1 MKPPTVIFRAACA
14 LLLACCMQ
22 ASALATPALPID
34 AHHTS
39 WTAKD
44 GAPPYIIA
52 MTQTPDGWLWLAAS
66 SGLYRFDGVTFERFE
81 GKGERFRSNNLWGMR
96 LLESGAL
103 WIGYRYGGASVWQ
116 NGKVRNYG
124 QEDGLPPSSS
134 VDFEEDA
141 AGRLW
146 LATARGLWLFD
157 GKRWAKAGPRFKAP
171 ETMCTLLRDRQRNL
185 WAQCESG
192 AYELAA
198 GASGFAKLAG
208 PAGIGRL
215 TQGPDGTVWSV
226 GGPKADVTALAGPG
240 VGRPLPGWP
249 APRYAGGT
257 MMFERDGLHLWV
269 VGDSGVVRVGPEGA
283 SASFGM
289 AQGLSGAVPNFI
301 LQDREGNVWVG
312 TENGLDRFRPQLL
325 SGVALPQVHGDS
337 AAIASAPNGGL
348 WVGKTLLAAP
358 QRAAFATLPP
368 ESESDL
374 DEVTVLWR
382 ETPDS
387 LWTATRSGLWHE
399 QGGKRE
405 RLPLPDN
412 PPPRLNIYSIARDRD
427 GDVWIA
433 VRSRGV
439 YQLHDGAW
447 LRPAG
452 VPEPTLA
459 NLLYRDDGGRMWL
472 GLGTKGVAVLD
483 QGKLRLFGETDGLQV
498 GVPLQML
505 QVGKDMLV
513 SGENGLFRFDGAKFR
528 RVTGVGGD
536 GLYGVSGMFH
546 ARGTLWMNGIAGI
559 TAIDGAELERAARDP
574 GYRVRFQRLDHKD
587 GLRGVA
593 TQSAPLPSAVA
604 GSDARLWFATTA
616 GVFWLDPAQTH
627 KNTLPPPVLIRRI
640 TSGGVV
646 YPLDDGAVARL
657 PPHPSRVQIDYT
669 ALSLTMPERMRFRYR
684 LDGVDGDWQ
693 EAGTSRSTTYTDLPP
708 GEYRFKVQAAN
719 NDGVWSGGETAAQ
732 FVVEPAPY
740 QTEWFRALCV
750 TLFGMVLW
758 GLYKLRLAQVDRQ
771 IRARFEER
779 LDERERISRELH
791 DTFLQTVQGL
801 ILKIHMAF
809 QRLPADEPAKEEMER
824 SLQLAEQ
831 ALAEGRDRVQ
841 GLRLSTL
848 RQPELVAAVSVAVR
862 GEYGEGTML
871 VTQCGGKALRFH
883 PVVFEELFAI
893 AREALLNAARH
904 AGATEVTFGVAYG
917 KDDFTMTVCD
927 NGHGIAAEVQQAGHL
942 SGHFGMIGMRE
953 RAARIGATLT
963 LTSGAG
969 GTQWHLVLPATL
981 AYAAD

>member
-1 MKPPTVIFRAACA
+1 MKLRTWVDRAACA
-14 LLLACCMQ
+14 MLLAY
-22 ASALATPALPID
+22 SATAAALPLPID
-34 AHHTS
+34 VHHTS

-66 SGLYRFDGVTFERFE
+66 SGLYRFDGVSFERFDS
-81 GKGERFRSNNLWGMR
+81 KGQRLPSNNLWGMR
-96 LLESGAL
+96 LLDSGAL
-103 WIGYRYGGASVWQ
+103 WIGYRHGGASVWHS
-116 NGKVRNYG
+116 GKVRNYG
-124 QEDGLPPSSS
+124 LEDGLPPSSS

-157 GKRWAKAGPRFKAP
+157 GKRWAQADARFQAP
-171 ETMCTLLRDRQRNL
+171 TSMCTFLRDRQRNL

-198 GASGFAKLAG
+198 GASAFVRLAG
-208 PAGIGRL
+208 PVGVGRL
-215 TQGPDGTVWSV
+215 ALGPDGTVWSV
-226 GGPKADVTALAGPG
+226 GGPKAEVVALGGPG
-240 VGRPLPGWP
+240 VGKPRPDWP

-257 MMFERDGLHLWV
+257 MLFERDGRHLWV
-269 VGDSGVVRVGPEGA
+269 VGDGGVTRTGPEGT
-283 SASFGM
+283 SATFGM
-289 AQGLSGAVPNFI
+289 AQGLSGAVPNFV
-301 LQDREGNVWVG
+301 LQDREGNVWIG
-312 TENGLDRFRPQLL
+312 TENGLDRFRPQIL

-337 AAIASAPNGGL
+337 AAIAAAPRGGL
-348 WVGKTLLAAP
+348 WVGDTLLAEPGRPAL
-358 QRAAFATLPP
+358 ATLPQ
-368 ESESDL
+368 ESTAEG

-382 ETPDS
+382 EAPDS

-399 QGGKRE
+399 QGGRRE
-405 RLPLPDN
+405 RLPLPDQL
-412 PPPRLNIYSIARDRD
+412 PPQAHIFSVARDRA
-427 GDVWIA
+427 GDVWIS
-433 VRSRGV
+433 VRGQGI
-439 YQLHDGAW
+439 YQRHDGVW

-452 VPEPTLA
+452 VPESTRA
-459 NLLYRDDGGRMWL
+459 NLLYRDAGGRMWL
-472 GLGTKGVAVLD
+472 GQGTKGLAMLAD
-483 QGKLRLFGETDGLQV
+483 GKLRQFGAADGMQV
-498 GVPLQML
+498 GIALQIL
-505 QVGKDMLV
+505 QVGKDVLV
-513 SGENGLFRFDGAKFR
+513 SGENGLFRFDGARFHR
-528 RVTGVGGD
+528 LTGVGED
-536 GLYGVSGMFH
+536 GLYGVSGMLY
-546 ARGTLWMNGIAGI
+546 ARGALWMNGIAGI
-559 TAIDGAELERAARDP
+559 TAIDGAELDHAARDP
-574 GYRVRFQRLDHKD
+574 AYRVRFSRLDHKD
-587 GLRGVA
+587 GLHGVA

-604 GSDARLWFATTA
+604 GSDGKLWFATTA
-616 GVFWLDPAQTH
+616 GVFWLDPSATR
-627 KNTLPPPVLIRRI
+627 KNTLPPPVVIRRI
-640 TSGGVV
+640 TAGGAA
-646 YPLDDGAVARL
+646 YALDDGAPPRL
-657 PPHPSRVQIDYT
+657 PPHPSRVGIDYT

-684 LDGVDGDWQ
+684 LEGVDADWQ
-693 EAGTSRSTTYTDLPP
+693 EAGASRSTAYTDLPP
-708 GEYRFKVQAAN
+708 GDYRFEVQATN
-719 NDGVWSGGETAAQ
+719 NDGVWSTAPAAAR

-740 QTEWFRALCV
+740 QTDWFRALCV
-750 TLFGMVLW
+750 TLFGMALW

-791 DTFLQTVQGL
+791 DTFLQTVHGL
-801 ILKIHMAF
+801 ILKIHLAF
-809 QRLPADEPAKEEMER
+809 QRLPADEPAKEEMEK

-917 KDDFTMTVCD
+917 KDEFTMTICD
-927 NGHGIAAEVQQAGHL
+927 NGHGIPADVQQVGHL

-953 RAARIGATLT
+953 RARRIGATLS
-963 LTSGAG
+963 LTSGAD
-969 GTQWHLVLPATL
+969 GTRWHLVLMARL